1 MAKKNAYAWVIC
13 ALCCLNLLAMSLAT
27 NVSAVYQPFIIAHNG
42 LTNAQ
47 ASALITVRAAVGTV
61 AMLFVNKVIAKLNIK
76 ATIALA
82 VFSSAIG
89 FGVYSLSTMTKSY
102 ALYCVGAGLQG
113 IAYGLGSL
121 IPVTILIS
129 RWFKSHK
136 GLAMGIAS
144 AGTGVASLI
153 APPII
158 TKGILNLSLQTTFL
172 LEAGVIL
179 LLGILLF
186 VFLHNDPAKK
196 GLTPYEDGPVKEGKQ
211 KVKDESLRI
220 TGKLSPVN
228 LGFMLM
234 AAVLIGCINTPSYA
248 HISVLFTN
256 EGFSPEIVATLM
268 SLLGIVI
275 LGGKMLFGA
284 VSDRIGIYR
293 SNFIFYSMYVIGL
306 ALCALAFL
314 QKLPLGYLAMVVL
327 GLGYPVG
334 TTGLS
339 MYGLDMAANPEEG
352 AKQVK
357 RFQIAYMI
365 GTMVFSSVPG
375 IMADAADGSYVTAF
389 VVMCG
394 IIAVSMVIVQATYAT
409 LKRRQTKAAAK

>member
-1 MAKKNAYAWVIC
+1 MVKKNLYAWVIC
-13 ALCCLNLLAMSLAT
+13 ILCCLNLMAMSMAT
-27 NVSAVYQPFIIAHNG
+27 NVSAVYQPFIISHNG

-82 VFSSAIG
+82 VLSSAIG
-89 FGVYSLSTMTKSY
+89 FGVYSLATMTTSY

-144 AGTGVASLI
+144 AGTGVASLV

-158 TKGILNLSLQTTFL
+158 TKGILRLSLQTTFL

-186 VFLHNDPAKK
+186 VFLHNDPSKK
-196 GLTPYEDGPVKEGKQ
+196 GLAPYEDEEKKDGKKKQ
-211 KVKDESLRI
+211 KNEALRI

-228 LGFMLM
+228 LGFMLL
-234 AAVLIGCINTPSYA
+234 AAALIGFINTPSYA
-248 HISVLFTN
+248 HISVLYTN
-256 EGFSPEIVATLM
+256 EGFAPQTVATLM

-275 LGGKMLFGA
+275 MLGKMLFGEI
-284 VSDRIGIYR
+284 SDRIGIYR
-293 SNFIFYSMYVIGL
+293 ANYIFYAMYVLGL

-314 QKLPLGYLAMVVL
+314 QKLPLAYISMVVL

-339 MYGLDMAANPEEG
+339 MNGLDMAATPEEG
-352 AKQVK
+352 GKQVK

-365 GTMVFSSVPG
+365 GTMLFSSVPG
-375 IMADAADGSYVTAF
+375 IMADAADGSYVSAF
-389 VVMCG
+389 VLMCG
-394 IIAVSMVIVQATYAT
+394 IIAVAMVIVQATYAG
-409 LKRRQTKAAAK
+409 LKRRQEKAAAQ